1 MPSICPRIF
10 LPFRRAPVNLLGLL
24 RLCLLLLLP
33 CAAHGTSLS
42 VHDGAGRYPLAGF
55 VDVLED
61 PDGRLTLEDVR
72 QPSAQF
78 RPTRRGDDMSFGY
91 RHSTYW
97 LRLVLTL
104 PPGGSREHWSLEL
117 AYPTL
122 DSVNFYRMLPGGDYQ
137 MTETGDTLP
146 FGSRRVDHRNYVF
159 PVDLSGANAGSQ
171 VFYLRIRSAGSL
183 TFPLTLWQ
191 DSAFAEASQRS
202 YAALSLYF
210 GAFAAMALYNLML
223 YFSLRDR
230 VFLVYVTFVAS
241 MALGLAS
248 QYGLAFQFL
257 WPDWPALANV
267 AYPGGFALAGLFG
280 VLFTRRF
287 LDVPTHL
294 PRFDK
299 VLLVLALSFAI
310 NVALPWFEYQWSA
323 IWISLTAVTFCPLA
337 LGAGV
342 WFVRRAHH
350 GARYYL
356 AAWGLLLVFTAAI
369 ALRNMGWMPSNF
381 ITLNGMQ
388 IGSALEM
395 MLLSF
400 ALAHRYNK
408 LRLEKDL
415 AQQEAL
421 QSKQR
426 MVDTLK
432 ESEQLLEQRVME
444 RTAELEAANAK
455 LEEQQKLLREMA
467 HHDPLTGLA
476 NRLLLD
482 IRLEHAMQVAKRH
495 NTTLALLLLD
505 LDGFK
510 PVNDTYGHG
519 VGDELLMELA
529 QRMQTIVRQTDTV
542 ARLGGDEFI
551 ILLESVASAEAV
563 MLVAEKLIAALRVPM
578 TVSSG
583 VEVRVGASIGLTLMT
598 PNDMDRE
605 AIIHRADAAMYDA
618 KAAGGNQARFRAG

>member
-1 MPSICPRIF
+1 MALGF
-10 LPFRRAPVNLLGLL
+10 LF
-24 RLCLLLLLP
+24 LLLP
-33 CAAHGTSLS
+33 FTAQATPLN

-61 PDGRLTLEDVR
+61 PGNRLTLEEVK
-72 QPSAQF
+72 QPSAPF
-78 RPTRRGDDMSFGY
+78 RPTRLGDDMSFGY
-91 RHSTYW
+91 RQSTYW
-97 LRLVLTL
+97 LRLILTV

-122 DSVNFYRMLPGGDYQ
+122 DSVTFYRMLPGGDYQ
-137 MTETGDTLP
+137 MTETGDTQP
-146 FGSRRVDHRNYVF
+146 FNSRRIDHRNYVF
-159 PVDLSGANAGSQ
+159 PVDLEGVAAEPR
-171 VFYLRIRSAGSL
+171 VIYLRIRSAGSL

-191 DSAFAEASQRS
+191 DSAFAEASQRG
-202 YAALSLYF
+202 YAALCLYF

-230 VFLVYVTFVAS
+230 VFVVYVAFVAS
-241 MALGLAS
+241 MAMGLAS

-257 WPDWPALANV
+257 WPNWPALANV

-287 LDVPTHL
+287 LDVPIHL

-299 VLLVLALSFAI
+299 VLVALALFFAV
-310 NVALPWFEYQWSA
+310 NVVLPWFEYQWSA
-323 IWISLTAVTFCPLA
+323 IWISLTAIIFCPLA
-337 LGAGV
+337 LGAGI

-356 AAWGLLLVFTAAI
+356 AAWSLLLVFTAAM
-369 ALRNMGWMPSNF
+369 ALRNMGWLPSNF
-381 ITLNGMQ
+381 VTLNGMQ

-421 QSKQR
+421 RTKEQ
-426 MVDTLK
+426 MVDSLK

-444 RTAELEAANAK
+444 RTAELAAANAK

-482 IRLEHAMQVAKRH
+482 IRLDHAMQVAKRH

-529 QRMQTIVRQTDTV
+529 QRMQAIVRQTDTA

-551 ILLESVASAEAV
+551 ILLESVASPEAV

-578 TVSSG
+578 RTSG
-583 VEVRVGASIGLTLMT
+583 GAEVRVGASIGLTLMT
-598 PNDMDRE
+598 PNDVDRE
-605 AIIHRADAAMYDA
+605 AIIHRADAAMYEA

>member
-1 MPSICPRIF
+1 MPFWRP
-10 LPFRRAPVNLLGLL
+10 PVNLIGLL

-33 CAAHGTSLS
+33 CAAQGTSLS

-91 RHSTYW
+91 RHSTFW

-104 PPGGSREHWSLEL
+104 PPGGSREHWLLEL

-122 DSVNFYRMLPGGDYQ
+122 DSVNFYRLLPGGDYQ

-191 DSAFAEASQRS
+191 DSAFTEASQRS

-230 VFLVYVTFVAS
+230 VFLVYVAFVAS
-241 MALGLAS
+241 MAMGLAS

-299 VLLVLALSFAI
+299 VLLLLALSFAI
-310 NVALPWFEYQWSA
+310 NVALPWFAYQWSA

-337 LGAGV
+337 LGAGI

-356 AAWGLLLVFTAAI
+356 AAWGLLLVFTAAM
-369 ALRNMGWMPSNF
+369 ALRNMGWLPSNF
-381 ITLNGMQ
+381 VTLNGMQ

-400 ALAHRYNK
+400 ALAHRYN
-408 LRLEKDL
+408 
-415 AQQEAL
+415 
-421 QSKQR
+421 
-426 MVDTLK
+426 
-432 ESEQLLEQRVME
+432 
-444 RTAELEAANAK
+444 K

-519 VGDELLMELA
+519 IGDELLMELA
-529 QRMQTIVRQTDTV
+529 QRMQAIVRQTDTV

-551 ILLESVASAEAV
+551 ILLESVASVEAV

-578 TVSSG
+578 KVSSG
-583 VEVRVGASIGLTLMT
+583 AEVRVGASIGLTLMT
-598 PNDMDRE
+598 PSDMDRE

-618 KAAGGNQARFRAG
+618 KTAGGNQACFRAG